1 MLTDFNL
8 QEILPAIL
16 PFVFIGFFVLVFGL
30 AFGPLVVDG
39 IRHNRLR
46 STGETA
52 EATIIKLQETGVRV
66 NRQPRVKIT
75 LSVRPSMRPAYE
87 AVTHK
92 IISYFEISQY
102 QPGAVME
109 IKVDP
114 NNPQS
119 VVIIGPKASAWGGAF
134 TGAGGA
140 TPNITTAQ
148 TYIVNGQAYSN
159 LDQLPPEARQ
169 ALGSISGL
177 LGDANQNGMPDI
189 MEQGLTGASNLS
201 GAQIINM
208 NAASTSEDRVKKLS
222 ELKAMLDQGLIT
234 AQEYEA
240 KKKAI
245 LDRM

>member
-1 MLTDFNL
+1 MFTDFNL
-8 QEILPAIL
+8 QELLPAIL
-16 PFVFIGFFVLVFGL
+16 PFVLIGFFVLVFGL

-52 EATIIKLQETGVRV
+52 EATILKLQETGVRV

-92 IISYFEISQY
+92 LISYFEISQY

-119 VVIIGPKASAWGGAF
+119 VVIIGPKASAWGEAFAGAS
-134 TGAGGA
+134 GGA
-140 TPNITTAQ
+140 TPNVTAAQ
-148 TYIVNGQAYSN
+148 TYIINGQAYSN

-189 MEQGLTGASNLS
+189 MEQGGLTGA
-201 GAQIINM
+201 QVINM
-208 NAASTSEDRVKKLS
+208 NASSITEDRVKKLAD
-222 ELKAMLDQGLIT
+222 LKAMLDQGLIT

>member
-1 MLTDFNL
+1 MPTDFNL
-8 QEILPAIL
+8 QELLPTIL
-16 PFVFIGFFVLVFGL
+16 PFVFIGFFILVFGL
-30 AFGPLVVDG
+30 AFGPLAMNG

-46 STGETA
+46 ASGETA
-52 EATIIKLQETGVRV
+52 EATIIGLQETGMRV

-109 IKVDP
+109 IKFDS

-119 VVIIGPKASAWGGAF
+119 VVIIGPKARAWGNAF
-134 TGAGGA
+134 PGGGG
-140 TPNITTAQ
+140 TPNVTAAQ
-148 TYIVNGQAYSN
+148 TYIVNGQAYSS

-169 ALGSISGL
+169 AFGSVSGL
-177 LGDANQNGMPDI
+177 LNDANQNGMPDF
-189 MEQGLTGASNLS
+189 MEQSGLS
-201 GAQIINM
+201 GAQVINL
-208 NAASTSEDRVKKLS
+208 NAASTAEDRVKKLAD
-222 ELKAMLDQGLIT
+222 LKAMLDQGLIT